1 MLDDVTEA
9 LVPLAVLI
17 GSVRGFGSFVKK
29 TLIAFFVI
37 GSLPLSAFAQ
47 DEWRA
52 PSPDLLD
59 RARAILSSVP
69 LIEGH
74 NDLPSRLL
82 DIEGRG
88 DSVPDLN
95 HVQSLLPADLPRLRE
110 GMVGAQFWSAYTHS
124 DSIDTGA
131 SLRHALRGIDRIHR
145 LVDEYP
151 EALEFARTA
160 ADIEN
165 IFADGRIASLIGV
178 EGGHAIQNSLA
189 VLRQFYALGVRYMT
203 LSHNRTID
211 WVDSATDTPTHG
223 GLSQFGEAVVREMNR
238 LGMFVDISHVTAEAM
253 RDVLDVTRSPVIFSH
268 SSARAINSYP
278 RNVPDDVLARLSD
291 NGGVVMVNFYAGF
304 VPRSGPDWLARQD
317 SVRAHYRE
325 ILPLNDAN
333 QELARWTRENPRPR
347 GTLSDVADHIDH
359 IRSVAGIDHIG
370 IGADYYDA
378 GGPSMAEGL
387 DDLTRFPYLFAELL
401 RRGYSE
407 SELGKLAGFNF
418 LRAMRDMEQVAAEL
432 RQQEPPLQ
440 IRYPGR

>member
-1 MLDDVTEA
+1 M
-9 LVPLAVLI
+9 
-17 GSVRGFGSFVKK
+17 
-29 TLIAFFVI
+29 
-37 GSLPLSAFAQ
+37 
-47 DEWRA
+47 
-52 PSPDLLD
+52 
-59 RARAILSSVP
+59 
-69 LIEGH
+69 
-74 NDLPSRLL
+74 
-82 DIEGRG
+82 
-88 DSVPDLN
+88 
-95 HVQSLLPADLPRLRE
+95 
-110 GMVGAQFWSAYTHS
+110 
-124 DSIDTGA
+124 
-131 SLRHALRGIDRIHR
+131 RGIDRIHR

-151 EALEFARTA
+151 EVLEFARTA
-160 ADIEN
+160 MDIEN
-165 IFADGRIASLIGV
+165 IFEDGRIASLIGV

-347 GTLSDVADHIDH
+347 GTLADVADHIDH
-359 IRSVAGIDHIG
+359 IRSIAGIDHIG

-407 SELGKLAGFNF
+407 SELGKLAGLNF
-418 LRAMRDMEQVAAEL
+418 LRAMRDMEQVSAEL
-432 RQQEPPLQ
+432 RQREPPLQ